1 VVDFV
6 LARCMATTY
15 ISVAAADLVVD
26 REPYRTA
33 VHGGS

>member
-1 VVDFV
+1 VIDFL

-15 ISVAAADLVVD
+15 ISVAAADLVVG
-26 REPYRTA
+26 RESYRTA